1 MKRIK
6 GLSGARGRSIGKA
19 VVLKDAVYKVE
30 CKETADPCGEVEKLE
45 TARKNYCKELDDLYE
60 NSIDDI
66 GKESAGIFLA
76 YKEIV
81 MDNVF
86 FEKCAARVQKEKIN
100 IEYVLEEEK
109 NEVTELFCGMKD
121 PYMKERGKDIE
132 YVCDAII
139 RKMLG
144 VTTSY
149 EEISRIKEGFI
160 LIAKDLAPTDTIRLD
175 KTYLRGIVTEKGG
188 RTSHTVILAKTL
200 GIPAVVGA
208 SHILEQAE
216 EDKIICIDGGTG
228 EVIVEPDESTL
239 KEYLE
244 MEKRAKEQ
252 DKLFQ
257 ELGKKRAET
266 SDGHLISIC
275 VNAGDREGVE
285 KLDMSVCDGVGL
297 FRTEFLYMSADQYP
311 SEQMQFQIYKALAEK
326 AQGKEV
332 VIRTL
337 DIGGDKQVDYMDLP
351 SEANPFLGYRAIR
364 ICLERKEIFKTQMR
378 AILEASAYGRFS
390 IMFPMIVNVEEL
402 RAAKQLLKE
411 CKEELKEKG
420 ILFDDEIKAGIMIET
435 PAAVLL
441 SDRLAKEADFFSI
454 GTNDLIQYITASD
467 RMNEKVQNLYRTCN
481 ISVLRAVKMVV
492 QNAHKAG
499 IKVSMCGEAASDEKM
514 VPVWIGI
521 GIDKLSMAGTQITRI
536 KYTIRQL
543 SMEKAENITKRVFEL
558 DRIEEIE
565 KYLEEEGMSLLR

>member
-6 GLSGARGRSIGKA
+6 GLSGARGRSTGKCI
-19 VVLKDAVYKVE
+19 VLKDTVYKVE
-30 CKETADPCGEVEKLE
+30 CKETADPCKEVEKLE
-45 TARKNYCKELDDLYE
+45 TARKDYCKELDDLYE

-132 YVCDAII
+132 NVCDAII
-139 RKMLG
+139 RKMLD

-244 MEKRAKEQ
+244 MEKRAEEQ

-257 ELGKKRAET
+257 EFGKRRAET
-266 SDGHLISIC
+266 SDGHIINIC
-275 VNAGDREGVE
+275 VNAGDKEGIE

-378 AILEASAYGRFS
+378 AILEASAYGKFS

-521 GIDKLSMAGTQITRI
+521 GIDKLSMAGTQIARI